1 MSTFLHV
8 RFAFLEKQRSVLD
21 QKKSPKGEREEE
33 GRGQEGRGPSSGKGK
48 L

>member
-21 QKKSPKGEREEE
+21 QKKSPKGKTEKE
-33 GRGQEGRGPSSGKGK
+33 GHGPSSGKGK

>member
-21 QKKSPKGEREEE
+21 PKSPKGEREE
-33 GRGQEGRGPSSGKGK
+33 GRGQEGRGHSSGKGK

>member
-8 RFAFLEKQRSVLD
+8 RFAFLEKQRSVLEP
-21 QKKSPKGEREEE
+21 KSPKGEREEE